1 MSVNTE
7 IAAIFDEM
15 SKVLML
21 IGANPFKVNA
31 HANVARILKDMVDD
45 ISQLVDE
52 PAKITAIE
60 GIGKGSAKKI
70 IEYVQTGSIKEHQ
83 ELLDSIPHGLLDVLA
98 IQGLGPKTV
107 KLMWEKAGVVD
118 IKTLQNKIK
127 TGEIEKLPRMGAKT
141 IQNITESIEFAAKA
155 SQRIRLGDALIT
167 AEEIIDYL
175 RTIKGVKQVEY
186 AGSLRRGRDTI
197 GDIDIL
203 ACGTQPDVISQAFQK
218 LPGVEKVLAAGKTKS
233 SIRLASGIQVDL
245 RVIEN
250 ESFGAAYLYFTGSK
264 QHNVLLREIAIQKNL
279 RLNEYG
285 LYPDDGEQDKP
296 PQQRGIKPVAA
307 KTEQDIYKALDL
319 PWIAPEIREDRGE
332 INLKKMPKL
341 IELEDIKAELHAH
354 TIASDGKMT
363 IDELALQ
370 ALDRGFHT
378 IAVTDHSR
386 SSVQANGLTPER
398 LRKHI
403 QAVHEANERTKGITI
418 LAGSEV
424 DIHAD
429 GRLDYDDKLLAE
441 LDIVVASPHSALR
454 QDSKA
459 ATKRLVSAISHPLV
473 HILGHPTGRIIN
485 RREGLSPDINA
496 LIKTALKHD
505 TALEINANY
514 LRLDL
519 RDIHIKAAVD
529 AGALIAINTDAHSP
543 DNFDLLRYGILTARR
558 GWLIPKLC
566 VNTWTNDKLYKWLQS
581 KR

>member
-1 MSVNTE
+1 
-7 IAAIFDEM
+7 
-15 SKVLML
+15 ML

-167 AEEIIDYL
+167 AEEIVDYL

-186 AGSLRRGRDTI
+186 AGSLRRGRETI

-203 ACGTQPDVISQAFQK
+203 ACGTQPDVISQAFQR

-245 RVIEN
+245 RVVEK

-264 QHNVLLREIAIQKNL
+264 QHNVLLREISIKKNL

-285 LYPDDGEQDKP
+285 LYPDDGEHDKP

-307 KTEQDIYKALDL
+307 KTEEEIYKALDL

-332 INLKKMPKL
+332 INLKKMPQL
-341 IELEDIKAELHAH
+341 IELEDIKSELHAH

-370 ALDRGFHT
+370 AKDRGFHT

-386 SSVQANGLTPER
+386 SSIQANGLTPER

-403 QAVHEANERTKGITI
+403 QAVHEANERIKGITI

-454 QDSKA
+454 QDPQA

-496 LIKTALKHD
+496 LIKAAIKHD
-505 TALEINANY
+505 VALEVNANY

-519 RDIHIKAAVD
+519 RDIHIRVAVD

-558 GWLIPKLC
+558 GWLTPKLC
-566 VNTWTNDKLYKWLQS
+566 INTWPKDKLKKWLQS

>member
-15 SKVLML
+15 GKILML

-31 HANVARILKDMVDD
+31 HTNVARILKDMVTD

-70 IEYVQTGSIKEHQ
+70 IEYVQTGSIKEHK
-83 ELLDSIPHGLLDVLA
+83 ELLDSIPHGLMDVLA

-107 KLMWEKAGVVD
+107 KLMWDKAGVVD

-127 TGEIEKLPRMGAKT
+127 TGELEKLPRMGAKT

-155 SQRIRLGDALIT
+155 SERIRLGDALIT
-167 AEEIIDYL
+167 AEEIVDIL

-203 ACGTQPDVISQAFQK
+203 ACGLKPDVISKAFQE

-233 SIRLASGIQVDL
+233 SIRLDSGIQVDL
-245 RVIEN
+245 RVVDK
-250 ESFGAAYLYFTGSK
+250 ESFGAAYMYFTGSK
-264 QHNVLLREIAIQKNL
+264 QHNVLLRERAIKKNL

-285 LYPDDGEQDKP
+285 LFPDDGEHDKP
-296 PQQRGIKPVAA
+296 PQQRGVKPVAA
-307 KTEQDIYKALDL
+307 RTEKDIYKVLDM

-332 INLKKMPKL
+332 INLKKMPRL

-354 TIASDGKMT
+354 TIESDGKMT
-363 IDELALQ
+363 LDELVMHAK
-370 ALDRGFHT
+370 DRGFHT
-378 IAVTDHSR
+378 IAVTDHSQ
-386 SSVQANGLTPER
+386 SSAQANGLSPKR
-398 LRKHI
+398 LMQQIENVR
-403 QAVHEANERTKGITI
+403 EANERIKGITI

-441 LDIVVASPHSALR
+441 LDIVIASPHSALR

-459 ATKRLVSAISHPLV
+459 ATMRLVSAISHPLV

-485 RREGLSPDINA
+485 RREGMNPDINA
-496 LIKTALKHD
+496 LVEAALKHD

-519 RDIHIKAAVD
+519 RDIHVKAAVD
-529 AGALIAINTDAHSP
+529 QGALIAINTDAHSP

-558 GWLIPKLC
+558 GWLTAKLC
-566 VNTWTNDKLYKWLQS
+566 VNTWPQTKLKKWLQS
-581 KR
+581 QR